1 MDFSKMLKQAQEMQQ
16 KMMEAKEHF
25 LKQRDKHNS
34 EHKKR
39 QRKVDE
45 LEKRLKQKENSFNQ
59 KFESANRKEKQAE
72 EIKKNLER
80 QIEVVHQ
87 KQAEL
92 DKEQEHHIAKLE
104 QLSNL
109 SAEAE
114 ALSGRLPA
122 ALPNSV
128 IGVTAE
134 RVEPG
139 LSLVDHPSVGE
150 GRGASEIPPDMKS
163 SVPE

>member
-1 MDFSKMLKQAQEMQQ
+1 MCPAPPTLSPTDP
-16 KMMEAKEHF
+16 
-25 LKQRDKHNS
+25 
-34 EHKKR
+34 
-39 QRKVDE
+39 
-45 LEKRLKQKENSFNQ
+45 
-59 KFESANRKEKQAE
+59 KFPAFGKFHV
-72 EIKKNLER
+72 ITF
-80 QIEVVHQ
+80 
-87 KQAEL
+87 
-92 DKEQEHHIAKLE
+92 
-104 QLSNL
+104 SNL

-134 RVEPG
+134 RVELG
-139 LSLVDHPSVGE
+139 LGLVDHPSVVE